1 MVGFRLRACIHGL
14 TPEVA
19 EAAYLDGCN
28 QWQTFYK
35 VMFPL
40 TGTSVAALTIFTAV
54 FSQYARANVKR
65 QPRRVIKANAGA
77 AW

>member
-1 MVGFRLRACIHGL
+1 MGIPKEIG
-14 TPEVA
+14 

-40 TGTSVAALTIFTAV
+40 TGTSIVRDFKLR
-54 FSQYARANVKR
+54 SKDSME
-65 QPRRVIKANAGA
+65 K
-77 AW
+77 